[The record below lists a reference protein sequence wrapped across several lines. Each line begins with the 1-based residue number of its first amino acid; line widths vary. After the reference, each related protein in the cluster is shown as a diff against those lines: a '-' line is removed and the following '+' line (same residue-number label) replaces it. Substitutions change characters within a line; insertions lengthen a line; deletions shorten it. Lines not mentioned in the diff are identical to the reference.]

1 MAKLFRFAASF
12 AVLFAIFGFALV
24 SGAGAASTA
33 STQGYTFN
41 VAYNS
46 TVGNYLV
53 TSQGYTLYTNGNEPC
68 SGGCAS
74 IWVPYYNSNAISLPP
89 GLNSNDFGVVN
100 LTSGGKQFTYL
111 GKRLYTF
118 YEDTAPGQINGNGVE
133 NIWYVASVSNYTG
146 TSTNSSTAAKNIVT
160 NSTASNASKATAV
173 STSSNTAVTTANS
186 TVGKVA
192 NTSKSSTATST
203 NSSVPTLS
211 SSNYTSLPSQGK
223 QNNSNTGL
231 YIAVIVIIIII
242 IILAYVY
249 MRKK

>member
-53 TSQGYTLYTNGNEPC
+53 TSQGYTLYNNGNSPC

-74 IWVPYYNSNAISLPP
+74 IWIPYYNSNAISLPP
-89 GLNSNDFGVVN
+89 GLNSSDFGIVN

-133 NIWYVASVSNYTG
+133 NIWHVATVSNYTG
-146 TSTNSSTAAKNIVT
+146 ASTNSATTAKNIAT
-160 NSTASNASKATAV
+160 NSTAPNALKTNTTAT
-173 STSSNTAVTTANS
+173 TSNTTA
-186 TVGKVA
+186 GKVV
-192 NTSKSSTATST
+192 NTSKSSTSSSA

-231 YIAVIVIIIII
+231 YIAVVVIIVIIV
-242 IILAYVY
+242 ILAYVY